1 MTARHPVPRDRRA
14 WSTALARGLV
24 IWIVPVSVVWL
35 LAVPFYNPF
44 LAKAAENL
52 VRLTEDPAVTR
63 LPMQGEDHF
72 LVTRT
77 DYSTAKGFLSS
88 VRITD
93 THFPLILTGV
103 LFLAVPGV
111 TLRKRLE
118 YLGWATLISAFFHI
132 FSLLLWVK
140 FIYATQLGSWS
151 AEMYSPFAQN
161 AWGLAK
167 HLIDLPFKFGMP
179 LLLWAAFFLR
189 ELIPR
194 APRRAAERPAQ

>member
-1 MTARHPVPRDRRA
+1 MTARHPAPRDRRA
-14 WSTALARGLV
+14 WSIALARGLA

-118 YLGWATLISAFFHI
+118 YLGWASLISAFFHI
-132 FSLLLWVK
+132 FSRAGQV
-140 FIYATQLGSWS
+140 F
-151 AEMYSPFAQN
+151 QN
-161 AWGLAK
+161 
-167 HLIDLPFKFGMP
+167 LIQVGRYFCG
-179 LLLWAAFFLR
+179 
-189 ELIPR
+189 
-194 APRRAAERPAQ
+194 RP